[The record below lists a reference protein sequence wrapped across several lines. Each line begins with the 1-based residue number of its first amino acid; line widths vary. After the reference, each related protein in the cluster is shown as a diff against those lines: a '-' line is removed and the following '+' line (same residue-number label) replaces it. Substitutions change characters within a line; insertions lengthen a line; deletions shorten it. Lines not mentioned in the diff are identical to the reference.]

1 MHSSGDNSQV
11 SSGAIPTDRL
21 RACAVWGAS
30 RAALAL
36 HAAFRR
42 SRTGGFGILM
52 YHRVA
57 RRAAGL
63 AAPTYNVTPGQ
74 LRSQLAG
81 LLARGYEPWP
91 LAKVLAAHQA
101 GETIPAHVF
110 VVTFDD
116 GYANNL
122 TSGLPILQELGV
134 PATIFL
140 ATAFL
145 DSANAF
151 PSDDWSLA
159 GSTSVPAN
167 AWRPLTTRQC
177 DELLAS
183 ELIELGAHT
192 HTHGF
197 FAGREEAF
205 REDLAQCLDVLREK
219 FGIRSPSFAF
229 PFGITTPGLVRVARE
244 LGVSCALT
252 TRCACITPDCD
263 PFDWGRFNVVADDS
277 AAILAAK
284 LAGWYEHV
292 AASLR
297 AVKHP
302 LARLMGRGHIPQPT
316 AEKSTARHTAIEL
329 EEVGQR

>member
-1 MHSSGDNSQV
+1 MGEPSNNPNPRR
-11 SSGAIPTDRL
+11 GAIPADRL

-30 RAALAL
+30 RVALAL

-57 RRAAGL
+57 CHGAGL
-63 AAPTYNVTPGQ
+63 SPPTYNVTPQRLRAQ
-74 LRSQLAG
+74 LSG
-81 LLARGYEPWP
+81 LIARGHEPWP
-91 LAKVLAAHQA
+91 LAKALAAHHA
-101 GETIPAHVF
+101 GQVIPANVF

-116 GYANNL
+116 GYENNL
-122 TSGLPILQELGV
+122 LRALPVLRELEI

-145 DSANAF
+145 DSADPF

-159 GSTSVPAN
+159 GSTKVPADS
-167 AWRPLTTRQC
+167 WRPLTTRQC

-183 ELIELGAHT
+183 GLIELGAHT

-205 REDLAQCLDVLREK
+205 RADLGQCLRTLRER
-219 FGIRSPSFAF
+219 FGLRNPPLAF
-229 PFGITTPGLVRVARE
+229 PFGITTPGLVQVARE

-252 TRCACITPDCD
+252 TRFACVTTDSD
-263 PFDWGRFNVVADDS
+263 PFNWGRFNVVADDS
-277 AAILAAK
+277 AAIIAAK
-284 LAGWYEHV
+284 LAGWYEPV
-292 AASLR
+292 AASIR
-297 AVKHP
+297 TVKHP
-302 LARLMGRGHIPQPT
+302 LARLTGRAGAPGTDWQVASSCPP
-316 AEKSTARHTAIEL
+316 ALVL
-329 EEVGQR
+329 EEVGHR